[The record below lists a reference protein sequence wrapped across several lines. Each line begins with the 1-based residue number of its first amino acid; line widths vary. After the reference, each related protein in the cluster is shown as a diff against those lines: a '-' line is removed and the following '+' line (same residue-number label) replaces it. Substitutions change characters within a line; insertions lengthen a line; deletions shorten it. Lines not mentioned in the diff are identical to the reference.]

1 MVDYVLNLNFKL
13 LNVLAQKTISK
24 IKVKKVLTNL
34 KLNVLNL
41 NLEKRFD
48 IETVKIDYK
57 VSIVVNFID
66 KNGTNNRNILNR
78 KDMMEDF
85 KGILVQV
92 IHTFLYSRIVLLNIV
107 V

>member
-1 MVDYVLNLNFKL
+1 M
-13 LNVLAQKTISK
+13 
-24 IKVKKVLTNL
+24 NL

-57 VSIVVNFID
+57 VNIVVNFID
-66 KNGTNNRNILNR
+66 KNGMNNRNIPNR